1 MGKYSIIKIAFTLSI
16 LEVLFIKALS
26 VFFRESERGM
36 AMKKV
41 LITAF
46 EPFLD
51 VATNASYEALKAV
64 PELIDDKQVI
74 KEGLSVSYRRTPM
87 ELKKLIDK
95 HQPDVVI
102 SLGQAA
108 GRAKVSLE
116 RVAVNLMDAD
126 AEDNDGLVLH
136 DTPIEENG
144 PVGYFT
150 KLPVRKIFDRTQ
162 QMGLPVDFSLTAG
175 GYICNLT
182 MYTALA
188 LCERE
193 YPHMISGFI
202 HVPLYAGQIED
213 SSKPSLP
220 LEVITRCIIEAVHCL

>member
-1 MGKYSIIKIAFTLSI
+1 
-16 LEVLFIKALS
+16 
-26 VFFRESERGM
+26 
-36 AMKKV
+36 MKKV

-64 PELIDDKQVI
+64 PEFIDDKQVI
-74 KEGLSVSYRRTPM
+74 KEGLPVSYRRTPG
-87 ELKKLIDK
+87 ELKKLIDR
-95 HQPDVVI
+95 HQPDAVI

-108 GRAKVSLE
+108 GRAKVNLE
-116 RVAVNLMDAD
+116 RVAVNLMDAN
-126 AEDNDGLVLH
+126 AADNDGLVLH
-136 DTPIEENG
+136 DATIDENG

-150 KLPVRKIFDRTQ
+150 KLPVRKMFDHAQ
-162 QMGLPVDFSLTAG
+162 QMGLPVDFSLSAG

-188 LCERE
+188 LCEGE

-202 HVPLYAGQIED
+202 HVPLYDGQVED
-213 SSKPSLP
+213 ASKPSLP
-220 LEVITRCIIEAVHCL
+220 LEVITKCIVEAVRCL